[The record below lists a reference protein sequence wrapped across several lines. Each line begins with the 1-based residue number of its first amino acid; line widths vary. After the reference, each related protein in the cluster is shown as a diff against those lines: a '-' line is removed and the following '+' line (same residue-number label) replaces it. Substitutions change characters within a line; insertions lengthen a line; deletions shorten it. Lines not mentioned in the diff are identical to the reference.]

1 MGVFDGLRV
10 QAIQRH
16 GRGNGER
23 ITRQPKGGEG
33 EEEGEGEGEGDRGIE
48 RNGEEE
54 EEEERKEAVVSS
66 QSLRGSWDFRGKA
79 SGGTTGGIWHD
90 RTRRRRW
97 KDGRGMRV
105 FPSPE
110 GFL

>member
-23 ITRQPKGGEG
+23 ITRQPKGGER

-48 RNGEEE
+48 ENR
-54 EEEERKEAVVSS
+54 EEERRRKEKKPSC
-66 QSLRGSWDFRGKA
+66 
-79 SGGTTGGIWHD
+79 
-90 RTRRRRW
+90 RRSR
-97 KDGRGMRV
+97 
-105 FPSPE
+105 
-110 GFL
+110 